1 MKHFVVLALA
11 LPFATSCTGAARG
24 EPTSDARH
32 AKQVPVVGPDADAPL
47 VVRLQEVVVPPMPPS
62 YDVVVAEFTT
72 EYRRWGRYHGRARN
86 VERAAEL
93 LDGVVIEPG
102 ETLSFNE
109 RVGPRTMRAG
119 FRRAPVI
126 LAGELTDG
134 VGGGVCQVASTLHAA
149 AWEGGLEIVEHKTH
163 SRPSSYLRMGL
174 DATVAYPVI
183 DLKVKNPFW
192 FPVRVD
198 ARAADGEVVVRV
210 VGAERPREVE
220 SELRV
225 LSRSGYSER
234 IVEDP
239 SLPAGVTEVT
249 QDGIRGAT
257 VERVRTIR
265 EGEEVATHT
274 DIVRYPS
281 TPRIVQVGTGA
292 RPAGEGLLASL

>member
-1 MKHFVVLALA
+1 MKHLVVFLL
-11 LPFATSCTGAARG
+11 LPLSSSCTSAPRG
-24 EPTSDARH
+24 ERASDARH
-32 AKQVPVVGPDADAPL
+32 ANQAPS
-47 VVRLQEVVVPPMPPS
+47 VAPHMDEPQIVRLAEVVVPPTPVS
-62 YDVVVAEFTT
+62 YDVVVAERTT

-93 LDGVVIEPG
+93 LDGAVIEPG
-102 ETLSFNE
+102 ETLSFND

-149 AWEGGLEIVEHKTH
+149 AWEGGLEIIEHKAH
-163 SRPSSYLRMGL
+163 SRPSTYMRMGL

-183 DLKVKNPFW
+183 DLKVRNPFW

-198 ARAADGEVVVRV
+198 ARAEDGAVVVRI
-210 VGAERPREVE
+210 VGAERAREVQ

-225 LSRSGYSER
+225 VSRSGYSER

-239 SLPAGVTEVT
+239 SLPAGTTEVS
-249 QDGIRGAT
+249 QEGIRGAT
-257 VERVRTIR
+257 IERVRTIR
-265 EGEEVATHT
+265 EGEEVTTHT
-274 DIVRYPS
+274 DTVRYPS
-281 TPRIVQVGTGA
+281 TPRIVRVGTGS
-292 RPAGEGLLASL
+292 RSTGEALLASL